1 MHSRIMTQKPTLAAQ
16 VHSARFLTSS
26 TFSPSRIL
34 KDDTPITPPQFSPTA
49 LTLRD
54 NSVDSALFWNSDG
67 RGGAAA
73 DIEKA
78 HGRKRSSFSATL
90 AGSGRTSIN
99 EKIVNL
105 PGLGDDKR
113 NHNDAEDEGT
123 PRARSKPFWKKYT
136 LAPTSSP
143 SPSSGGVNTPV
154 FKASQASEKTLA
166 AQIVETHELSSYT
179 QPSPRLPQNQQ
190 RTLARLDISTAN
202 SSNYT
207 MREHRRNGDEDEI
220 EISPTTLVHPPTNP
234 KRPSLDRRST
244 GSFGLGIG
252 HVSHG
257 QDDSAIGEEK
267 ERDDDD
273 EEADEE
279 EEQVD
284 RPRES
289 IASSIDENMKCID
302 WEAPPAWGTPPL
314 TSPRSSPIQFTER
327 RLSNSLARSSHV
339 FLPTTAPSAIPLPLP
354 PSSDTAAR
362 SASPTVSL
370 AGAGRRASQGASRIH
385 HHHQNAAG
393 RRSQT
398 YASVFSFDEAAEDQ
412 DDDGQ
417 DEKAAR

>member
-1 MHSRIMTQKPTLAAQ
+1 MTQKPTLAAQ
-16 VHSARFLTSS
+16 VHSARFITSS
-26 TFSPSRIL
+26 TSSPSRIL

-67 RGGAAA
+67 RGGTAG
-73 DIEKA
+73 DIEKV

-136 LAPTSSP
+136 LAATSSP
-143 SPSSGGVNTPV
+143 SPSSNGVNTPV

-179 QPSPRLPQNQQ
+179 LLSPRLPQNQQ

-202 SSNYT
+202 PSNYT
-207 MREHRRNGDEDEI
+207 MREHQRGSEVDEI
-220 EISPTTLVHPPTNP
+220 EISPTTLVHPPHP

-257 QDDSAIGEEK
+257 QDYSTIGEEK
-267 ERDDDD
+267 KREDDD
-273 EEADEE
+273 EEEE
-279 EEQVD
+279 EEEEEEHVN

-289 IASSIDENMKCID
+289 IASSIDENMKYIA

-327 RLSNSLARSSHV
+327 RLSNSLARPPHL
-339 FLPTTAPSAIPLPLP
+339 FPTTSSPSAIPLPP

-370 AGAGRRASQGASRIH
+370 AGAGRRASHGASRIH

-398 YASVFSFDEAAEDQ
+398 YASVFSFDEAAEEDQ
-412 DDDGQ
+412 DGDAA
-417 DEKAAR
+417 DEKAAK